1 MKELFNLNEGNVRA
15 SSYLYNTKEE
25 VDMLVTAVTEIAK
38 Q

>member
-25 VDMLVTAVTEIAK
+25 VEKLVAAVEEIAK